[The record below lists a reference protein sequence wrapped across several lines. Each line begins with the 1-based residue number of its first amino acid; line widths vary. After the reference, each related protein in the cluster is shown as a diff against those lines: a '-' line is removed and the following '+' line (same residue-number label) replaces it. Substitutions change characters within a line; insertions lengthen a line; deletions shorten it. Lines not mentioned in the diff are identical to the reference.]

1 MAIRIGEGC
10 ESSALI
16 SASKLVSRHSTM
28 NSFRHD
34 AEILDQFT
42 RQAEP
47 FAQRHGYQNDPLLD
61 LMADCAEVKSGDTV
75 LDVACGPGIIS
86 CFFARLANHVTGVDF
101 VPAMLDRAR
110 RYQTE
115 QQLSNLTWQ
124 LGSCTDLPFLNDS
137 FDCVITRF
145 SFHHFLEP
153 AAALGEMK
161 RVAKPGGIVLV
172 CDVAPTPETQ
182 AAFNHWEI
190 LRDPSHTR
198 ALTQVEFASLGEE
211 AGLVLH
217 RRADYRIDR
226 DLEELIGGSFPKA
239 GDAERVRA
247 LFDADIRANI
257 DTLGVA
263 ARREDDAIRITYP
276 IAVFAWHKP
285 A

>member
-1 MAIRIGEGC
+1 
-10 ESSALI
+10 
-16 SASKLVSRHSTM
+16 
-28 NSFRHD
+28 
-34 AEILDQFT
+34 
-42 RQAEP
+42 
-47 FAQRHGYQNDPLLD
+47 
-61 LMADCAEVKSGDTV
+61 
-75 LDVACGPGIIS
+75 
-86 CFFARLANHVTGVDF
+86 VTGVDF

-110 RYQTE
+110 RYQAE

-124 LGSCTDLPFLNDS
+124 LGSCTDLPFANDS

-145 SFHHFLEP
+145 SFHHFLDP
-153 AAALGEMK
+153 AVALGEMK
-161 RVAKPGGIVLV
+161 RVAKPGGVVLV
-172 CDVAPTPETQ
+172 CDVVPTPETQ

-198 ALTQVEFASLGEE
+198 ALTQAEFVSLGEE

-217 RRADYRIDR
+217 RRANYSMNR
-226 DLEELIGGSFPKA
+226 DLEEILGGSFPKA
-239 GDAERVRA
+239 GDAERIRA

-263 ARREDDAIRITYP
+263 ARREVQAPTDMSSSVGWKAGMVRITYP